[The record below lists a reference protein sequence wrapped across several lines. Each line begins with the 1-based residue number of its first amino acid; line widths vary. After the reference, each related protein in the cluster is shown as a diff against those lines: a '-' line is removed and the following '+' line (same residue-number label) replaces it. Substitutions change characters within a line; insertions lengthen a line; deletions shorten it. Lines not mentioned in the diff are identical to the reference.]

1 MNARGVNLNFESMPD
16 PRVVAWLEANGLDPQ
31 DVPAAQEA
39 LVHDG
44 HGVPVLAVAVFT
56 RNEDGVKIQ
65 GSFGFLKHIRV
76 VPLQSAPE
84 DHNL

>member
-1 MNARGVNLNFESMPD
+1 MSTRGVNLNFDSIPD
-16 PRVVAWLEANGLDPQ
+16 PRAIAWLEANNLDPQ

-44 HGVPVLAVAVFT
+44 HGVPVLAIAVFT
-56 RNEDGVKIQ
+56 RDQDGNKII
-65 GSFGFLKHIRV
+65 GSFGFVKHIRV
-76 VPLQSAPE
+76 VPLLSAPE

>member
-1 MNARGVNLNFESMPD
+1 MNTRGVNLNFDACPE
-16 PRVVAWLEANGLDPQ
+16 PRVVAWLEANGLNPE

-44 HGVPVLAVAVFT
+44 HGVPVLAIAVFT
-56 RNEDGVKIQ
+56 RDEDGNKIV
-65 GSFGFLKHIRV
+65 GGFGYLKHIRV
-76 VPLQSAPE
+76 VPLRSAPE